1 MAARM
6 NFESGINR
14 TPVPFEGEAPSILP
28 ESSARTYPNFEQ
40 LLSYSAGCSP
50 YLNSLMK
57 TDLEWLEEIAA
68 KDPKDTLD
76 LLCSPFDNDNVSQ
89 TVKNLRLRKKKIALL
104 TALTDLGGIWNLLE
118 VTGALTRFADFS
130 CQTLLSSL
138 VRESTT
144 KGKLTLDLIN
154 EPEAMGGI
162 FILAMGKMGGRELN
176 YSSDIDLVVL
186 FDEKKHPVK
195 SFNFVKAEFVKIT
208 RRFAK
213 LMGEVSADG
222 YVFRTDLRLRP
233 DPFVNPV
240 CISVGGAERYYESFA
255 RTWER
260 AAYIKARPCA
270 GDISSGLNF
279 LSNIEPFIW
288 RLNLDFS
295 AVQDSSEMRLRIW
308 ENRGAGDLQNL
319 PGFNLKLGKG
329 GIREIELFVQT
340 FQMVAGGRDQT
351 LRVPDT
357 MGALEAINRKGW
369 VDDNSKRVLEESYFK
384 LRTWEHR
391 VQMIRDA
398 QTHEIPKI
406 ENEIVRMAALSGE
419 DNLERFLKEIQTT
432 LEGVHSTT
440 EQFFATDNI
449 ETEECDTSFLEESDW
464 ETVNNWRQL
473 PAFRTE
479 RATKIFARLQ
489 PIVFNRL
496 ARSSQPREALLQF
509 DGFLRGLPAGVQ
521 LFSLFEANQ
530 QLLELLVDTCAMAP
544 RLASYLSKNTQVFDA
559 VLEPDFIVP
568 MENDKVLENNL
579 AANLKKTADYE
590 SVLRTARRWN
600 NEQNFKVG
608 VHLLKGLSDSE
619 QAGKSYAKLA
629 NTVIRSLEPFVV
641 DQFSNSYGLPPGRGF
656 VLLAMGSLGAES
668 LTSQSDLD
676 LIMIYD
682 PLEEE
687 YSKGKKPLASKA
699 YYARLTQALVSA
711 LSSQMAE
718 GKLYEIDMRLR
729 PSGRK
734 GPVATSLKSFIHY
747 QEHNAWTWE
756 HLALTR
762 ARVLAGC
769 KELGEEI
776 EEFRRQLIVKLDDH
790 GKIIRDVIDMR
801 RRLAENTPVEKKESV
816 WECRLGKGKL
826 LDIEL
831 LAQAGAL
838 ITNCLER
845 DIGSQLRTSSD
856 RGLIT
861 TNEYEELLAHY
872 FLLRQIMQ
880 VARLTVEGNFSPETT
895 GQGVIEILLQQTR
908 INSLEGLTRKVQ
920 NQTERTK
927 EIISDLIDNR
937 WVGLAV
943 SK

>member
-1 MAARM
+1 MM
-6 NFESGINR
+6 NFESEIKQ
-14 TPVPFEGEAPSILP
+14 TPVPFEGERPNILP
-28 ESSARTYPNFEQ
+28 ESTARKYPNFAQ
-40 LLSYSAGCSP
+40 LLSHTASCSP
-50 YLNSLMK
+50 YLYSLMK
-57 TDLEWLEEIAA
+57 TDLEWLEDIPTKGPGEAFS
-68 KDPKDTLD
+68 
-76 LLCSPFDNDNVSQ
+76 LLCSPFDLNNVNQ
-89 TVKNLRLRKKKIALL
+89 TIKNLRIRKKKVALL
-104 TALTDLGGIWNLLE
+104 TALTDLGGIWNLPE
-118 VTGALTRFADFS
+118 VTGALTQFADFS
-130 CQTLLSSL
+130 CQSLLTSL
-138 VRESTT
+138 VQESAT
-144 KGKLTLDLIN
+144 KGKLDIDFKEDPDSL
-154 EPEAMGGI
+154 GGV

-176 YSSDIDLVVL
+176 YSSDIDLVVF

-195 SFNFVKAEFVKIT
+195 KFNFVKAEFVKIT

-213 LMGEVSADG
+213 LMGEVSSDG

-270 GDISSGLNF
+270 GDIGSGLNF
-279 LSNIEPFIW
+279 LSNIDPFIW
-288 RLNLDFS
+288 RMNLDFA
-295 AVQDSSEMRLRIW
+295 AVQDSSDMMLRIW

-329 GIREIELFVQT
+329 GIRAIELFVQT
-340 FQMVAGGRDQT
+340 FQMVAGGRDQS

-357 MGALEAINRKGW
+357 MGALGAINRKGW
-369 VDDNSKRVLEESYFK
+369 VDDESKQILEESYFK

-398 QTHEIPKI
+398 QTHEIPRV
-406 ENEIVRMAALSGE
+406 ENEIIRMASLSGE
-419 DNLERFLKEIQTT
+419 DNLEKFLKEIKTT
-432 LEGVHSTT
+432 LEQVHTTT
-440 EQFFATDNI
+440 ETFFST
-449 ETEECDTSFLEESDW
+449 ETNDSEEYDTSFLEESDW
-464 ETVNNWRQL
+464 DMVESWRQL

-489 PIVFNRL
+489 PTIFNRL

-530 QLLELLVDTCAMAP
+530 HLLELLVDTCAMAP
-544 RLASYLSKNTQVFDA
+544 RLASYLSRNTQVFDA
-559 VLEPDFIVP
+559 VLEQDFIVP
-568 MENDKVLENNL
+568 LESETVLEKDLSTNL
-579 AANLKKTADYE
+579 EKASDYE
-590 SVLRTARRWN
+590 SVLRTTRRWN
-600 NEQNFKVG
+600 NENHFKVG
-608 VHLLKGLSDSE
+608 VHLLKGFSDCE

-629 NTVIRSLEPFVV
+629 NTVIRSLAPFVV
-641 DQFSNSYGLPPGRGF
+641 DQFSNSYGKPPGRGF
-656 VLLAMGSLGAES
+656 VFLAMGSLGAES

-682 PLEEE
+682 PLNED
-687 YSKGKKPLASKA
+687 YSSGKKSLASKA
-699 YYARLTQALVSA
+699 YYARLTQAMVSA

-734 GPVATSLKSFIHY
+734 GPVATSLNSFFHY
-747 QEHNAWTWE
+747 QEHDAWTWE

-769 KELGEEI
+769 EELGEEI
-776 EEFRRQLIVKLDDH
+776 ENFRKKLISKLSNH
-790 GKIIRDVIDMR
+790 GKIIGDVVDMR
-801 RRLAENTPVEKKESV
+801 RRLSENTSSEKKENI

-838 ITNCLER
+838 ITGCTER
-845 DIGSQLRTSSD
+845 DIGLQLQATSKK
-856 RGLIT
+856 GLMT
-861 TNEYEELLAHY
+861 SGEYKEIISHY
-872 FLLRQIMQ
+872 SLLREIMQ
-880 VARLTVEGNFSPETT
+880 VARLTVEGNFSPEAT
-895 GQGVIEILLQQTR
+895 GKGVIELLLQQTKM
-908 INSLEGLTRKVQ
+908 NSLEELSRTVQGQTASTR
-920 NQTERTK
+920 
-927 EIISDLIDNR
+927 EIISILIDNR
-937 WVGLAV
+937 WVKLV
-943 SK
+943 DS

>member
-1 MAARM
+1 MATKI
-6 NFESGINR
+6 NFESGISR
-14 TPVPFEGEAPSILP
+14 TPVPFEGETPNILP
-28 ESSARTYPNFEQ
+28 DSIAKNYPNFEQ
-40 LLSYSAGCSP
+40 LLSHTAGASP

-57 TDLEWLEEIAA
+57 TDPEWLDEIASQ
-68 KDPKDTLD
+68 DPRDALSH
-76 LLCSPFDNDNVSQ
+76 LCSPIDLDSVSL
-89 TVKNLRLRKKKIALL
+89 TIKTLRLRKKKIALL
-104 TALTDLGGIWNLLE
+104 TALTDLGGLWSLLE

-130 CQTLLSSL
+130 CQTLLRTL
-138 VRESTT
+138 VRESVS
-144 KGKLTLDLIN
+144 KGQLALDSEN
-154 EPEAMGGI
+154 DPEGMGGI

-176 YSSDIDLVVL
+176 YSSDIDLVVF
-186 FDEKKHPVK
+186 FDEKIHPVK
-195 SFNFVKAEFVKIT
+195 KFNFVKAEFVKIT
-208 RRFAK
+208 RKFAK

-222 YVFRTDLRLRP
+222 YIFRTDLRLRP

-270 GDISSGLNF
+270 GDIRSGLNF
-279 LSNIEPFIW
+279 LASIEPFIW
-288 RLNLDFS
+288 RLNLDFA

-308 ENRGAGDLQNL
+308 ENRGAGDLHNL

-340 FQMVAGGRDQT
+340 FQMVAGGRDQS

-357 MGALEAINRKGW
+357 MGALEAITHKGW
-369 VDDNSKRVLEESYFK
+369 VDDNSKQILQESYFK

-406 ENEIVRMAALSGE
+406 QNEIVRMAALSGE
-419 DNLERFLKEIQTT
+419 DDLDKFLQEIKVTLER
-432 LEGVHSTT
+432 VHATT
-440 EQFFATDNI
+440 EAFFATESK
-449 ETEECDTSFLEESDW
+449 ETVECDTSFLEEPDW

-473 PAFRTE
+473 PAFRTA
-479 RATKIFARLQ
+479 RASKIFARLQ

-544 RLASYLSKNTQVFDA
+544 RLANSLSKNTQVFDA

-568 MENDKVLENNL
+568 LASEKELENNL
-579 AANLKKTADYE
+579 TASLNKTSDYE
-590 SVLRTARRWN
+590 SVLRVTRRWN
-600 NEQNFKVG
+600 NEHHFKVG
-608 VHLLKGLSDSE
+608 VHLLKGFSDSE
-619 QAGKSYAKLA
+619 QAGKSYARLA
-629 NTVIRSLEPFVV
+629 NTVIRSLVPHVV
-641 DQFSNSYGLPPGRGF
+641 DQFSNSYGRPPGRGF
-656 VLLAMGSLGAES
+656 VFLAMGSLGAES

-682 PLEEE
+682 PLNED
-687 YSKGKKPLASKA
+687 YSRGKKSLAAKA
-699 YYARLTQALVSA
+699 YYARLTQAMVSA

-734 GPVATSLKSFIHY
+734 GPVATSINSFIHY
-747 QEHNAWTWE
+747 QERSAWTWE

-776 EEFRRQLIVKLDDH
+776 EEFRKQLIVKIEDH
-790 GKIIRDVIDMR
+790 RKIIHDVIDMR
-801 RRLAENTPVEKKESV
+801 RRLAENTPIVKKESI

-838 ITNCLER
+838 ITNCTER
-845 DIGSQLRTSSD
+845 DIAVQLQEGAQK
-856 RGLIT
+856 GLLT
-861 TNEYEELLAHY
+861 KDEYAALSTQY
-872 FLLRQIMQ
+872 SLLRQVMQ
-880 VARLTVEGNFSPETT
+880 VARLTVEGNFNPDTT
-895 GQGVIEILLQQTR
+895 GQGVIEILLQQTKMD
-908 INSLEGLTRKVQ
+908 SLEALTSLIQ
-920 NQTERTK
+920 NQTNNTK
-927 EIISDLIDNR
+927 AIITDLLDNR
-937 WVGLAV
+937 WLSMAEN
-943 SK
+943 

>member
-1 MAARM
+1 MVTAM
-6 NFESGINR
+6 SFESGITR
-14 TPVPFEGEAPSILP
+14 TPVPFEGETPNILP
-28 ESSARTYPNFEQ
+28 DSSAINYPNFEQ
-40 LLSYSAGCSP
+40 LLSYTAGCSP

-57 TDLEWLEEIAA
+57 TDPEWLEGIASQ
-68 KDPKDTLD
+68 DPKDTLS
-76 LLCSPFDNDNVSQ
+76 LLCSPFDMDNVSK
-89 TVKNLRLRKKKIALL
+89 TIKNLRLRKKKIALL

-130 CQTLLSSL
+130 CQTLLTSL
-138 VRESTT
+138 VRESAS
-144 KGKLTLDLIN
+144 KGRLALDLEN
-154 EPEAMGGI
+154 DPETMGGI

-176 YSSDIDLVVL
+176 YSSDIDLVVF

-195 SFNFVKAEFVKIT
+195 NFNFVKAEFVKIT

-270 GDISSGLNF
+270 GDIGSGLNF

-308 ENRGAGDLQNL
+308 ENRGAGDLHNL

-340 FQMVAGGRDQT
+340 FQMVAGGRDQS

-369 VDDNSKRVLEESYFK
+369 IDGDSKQILRESYFK

-419 DNLERFLKEIQTT
+419 DNLDKFLKEIKTT

-440 EQFFATDNI
+440 ETFFATEKNDS
-449 ETEECDTSFLEESDW
+449 EECDTSFLEESDW

-496 ARSSQPREALLQF
+496 ARASQPREALFQF

-530 QLLELLVDTCAMAP
+530 HLLELLVDTCAMAP
-544 RLASYLSKNTQVFDA
+544 RLASSLSKNTQVFDA

-568 MENDKVLENNL
+568 LESEEVLEKNL
-579 AANLKKTADYE
+579 TSSLNKTSDYE
-590 SVLRTARRWN
+590 SALRVARRWN
-600 NEQNFKVG
+600 NEHHFKVG
-608 VHLLKGLSDSE
+608 VHLLKGFSDSE
-619 QAGKSYAKLA
+619 QAGNSYARLA
-629 NTVIRSLEPFVV
+629 NTVIKSLVPFVV
-641 DQFSNSYGLPPGRGF
+641 DQFANTYGRPPGRGF
-656 VLLAMGSLGAES
+656 VFLAMGSLGAES

-682 PLEEE
+682 PLDED
-687 YSKGKKPLASKA
+687 YSKGKKSLASKA
-699 YYARLTQALVSA
+699 YYARLTQAMVSA

-734 GPVATSLKSFIHY
+734 GPVATSLRSFIHY
-747 QEHNAWTWE
+747 QEQSAWTWE

-769 KELGEEI
+769 EELGEEI
-776 EEFRRQLIVKLDDH
+776 EDFRRQLIIKLEDH
-790 GKIIRDVIDMR
+790 HKIIRDVIDMR
-801 RRLAENTPVEKKESV
+801 RRLSENTPIEKKESI

-838 ITNCLER
+838 ITNCTER
-845 DIGSQLRTSSD
+845 DIGSQLMASSEK
-856 RGLIT
+856 GLIT
-861 TNEYEELLAHY
+861 ADEYEELFTHY
-872 FLLRQIMQ
+872 SLLRQIMQ

-895 GQGVIEILLQQTR
+895 GQGVIEILLQQTK
-908 INSLEGLTRKVQ
+908 IDSLEALTRKVQ
-920 NQTERTK
+920 IQTDSTRSV
-927 EIISDLIDNR
+927 ISDLIDNR
-937 WVGLAV
+937 WLDLAE
-943 SK
+943 S